1 MKEVIAVLRPERW
14 AETVRR
20 LESLPLGESSQHRV
34 LGCGSEGGLRYLPRQ
49 GAVSGAG
56 IRCLPRRLACWTVEE
71 EMVAPLVQA
80 LLEAN
85 CSGRPGD
92 GKIYVLP
99 VAECYAIEEAEPLAM
114 AAVPLPETAHA
125 ARQ

>member
-1 MKEVIAVLRPERW
+1 
-14 AETVRR
+14 
-20 LESLPLGESSQHRV
+20 
-34 LGCGSEGGLRYLPRQ
+34 
-49 GAVSGAG
+49 
-56 IRCLPRRLACWTVEE
+56 
-71 EMVAPLVQA
+71 MVAPLVQA